1 MNRPVKHIL
10 LAMAILATSGI
21 AWGAERFPPPD
32 FSNHK
37 LPPTLVPDVERSV
50 ILHKIAD
57 LPPQFYDYLD
67 IAFLAAALSLASYFA
82 VFKRSRRGLFMLSIV
97 SLLWLGFWRDGCICP
112 IGAIQNIALATCTS
126 SYTLPLTVAAFFV
139 LPLIFTIFFGRTF
152 CAAVCPL
159 GAVQEL
165 ATLKP
170 IRVPPWLDHTLGLLA
185 FIYLGAAVLFSVTGT
200 AFLICRYD
208 PFVGFFRMNAGLN
221 MLVLGGCFLLVGI
234 FVGRP
239 YCRYLC
245 PYGAILGLIS
255 RVSQWHVRI
264 PPEKCINCRLC
275 EDTCPYGAIREPTV
289 PQTPVNRHHA
299 RRRLGLLLLLLPILM
314 FSGYQLGGLLKVPLS
329 RVNQTVR
336 LAEYVRID
344 ELRKATEAT
353 EPAGSAYAPFA
364 ANAVNAYRNTG
375 RPLKELYQQAVD
387 LRKWFAT
394 AGAWFGAYVG
404 LVIGV
409 KLIHLSLRRRRID
422 YQPDRSGCVSC
433 GRCFWYCPEEQVT
446 WNNAISNA

>member
-1 MNRPVKHIL
+1 MNRPIKNIL
-10 LAMAILATSGI
+10 LAITIFASGGV
-21 AWGAERFPPPD
+21 AWSAERFPPPD
-32 FSNHK
+32 FTDHK
-37 LPPTLVPDVERSV
+37 LPQTVVPS
-50 ILHKIAD
+50 
-57 LPPQFYDYLD
+57 PPPIISEYLD
-67 IAFLAAALSLASYFA
+67 LAALFVGLSLASYFA
-82 VFKRSRRGLFMLSIV
+82 VFKRSRRGLFILSIV

-112 IGAIQNIALATCTS
+112 IGAIQNIALAACTK
-126 SYTLPLTVAAFFV
+126 SYALPLTVAAFFA

-170 IRVPPWLDHTLGLLA
+170 IRVPIWLDHTLGLLA

-208 PFVGFFRMNAGLN
+208 PFVGFFRMNAGWN

-245 PYGAILGLIS
+245 PYGAILGLLS
-255 RVSQWHVRI
+255 RISQWHVKI

-275 EDTCPYGAIREPTV
+275 EDACPYGAIREPTV
-289 PQTPVNRHHA
+289 LQSPAIRQKS
-299 RRRLGLLLLLLPILM
+299 RRRLGILILLLPILVIA
-314 FSGYQLGGLLKVPLS
+314 GYQLGGLLEVPLS

-336 LAEYVRID
+336 LAEYIRID
-344 ELRKATEAT
+344 QLRKEA
-353 EPAGSAYAPFA
+353 ESSEVSSSNYAPFA
-364 ANAVNAYRNTG
+364 ANAVNAYRNTK
-375 RPLKELYQQAVD
+375 RPVNELYREARELQ
-387 LRKWFAT
+387 KWFAT

-404 LVIGV
+404 LVIGI
-409 KLIHLSLRRRRID
+409 KLIHLSLRRRRTD
-422 YQPDRSGCVSC
+422 YQPDRASCVAC
-433 GRCFWYCPEEQVT
+433 GRCFWYCPEELSLHASREGESKLDIH
-446 WNNAISNA
+446 NAK